1 MEENKQ
7 NKLKETKKEKEN
19 KNSLL
24 LKSDQDNLGSYLIE
38 S

>member
-7 NKLKETKKEKEN
+7 DKLKETEKEKEN
-19 KNSLL
+19 KNGLV

-38 S
+38 F